1 MRARVGVLLFA
12 IAMLAAACGGGDE
25 ASAPT
30 EGAGATRETDI
41 ARFTTAVKG
50 RGADGR
56 ISINGV
62 SCDGLPGPYLVTV
75 AVRGNLSGKTI
86 ATLPIHAGSTA
97 GTLKWSMEVTGAE
110 AGTMS
115 GHYHAKMS
123 GLVDPSTLVLRG
135 RTTIHDA
142 SGTRTFMVEARD
154 IQIEADTGP
163 CPNP

>member
-1 MRARVGVLLFA
+1 
-12 IAMLAAACGGGDE
+12 
-25 ASAPT
+25 
-30 EGAGATRETDI
+30 
-41 ARFTTAVKG
+41 
-50 RGADGR
+50 
-56 ISINGV
+56 
-62 SCDGLPGPYLVTV
+62 VTV